1 MSCGED
7 GQGDGEH
14 GEGDKEDSRVVEK
27 MARGGEHGKG
37 GAPGDRMGW
46 ERSGLR

>member
-1 MSCGED
+1 MRTE
-7 GQGDGEH
+7 EH
-14 GEGDKEDSRVVEK
+14 GEGGDEVSEGNKEDSRVVEK